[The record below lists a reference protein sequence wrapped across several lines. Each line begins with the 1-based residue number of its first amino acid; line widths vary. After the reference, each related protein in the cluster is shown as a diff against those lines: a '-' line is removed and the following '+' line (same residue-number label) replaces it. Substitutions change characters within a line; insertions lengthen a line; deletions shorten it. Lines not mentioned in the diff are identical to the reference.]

1 MYHPDLNFY
10 KTFGIRVYLS
20 TCGIYQQIG
29 EVLDVSVDKASVENL
44 ANSLNKNQLS
54 PIYLMD
60 VIEDFIG

>member
-10 KTFGIRVYLS
+10 KTFGIRVFLL
-20 TCGIYQQIG
+20 TNGIYHQIG
-29 EVLDVSVDKASVENL
+29 EVLDVSVDKVTVDNL
-44 ANSLNKNQLS
+44 ANSLNEKQLS